1 MVIQHDSLIQPAADN
16 VDRDWYNLY
25 TAVDHVKK
33 LKSSEDT
40 EIKRGTSGIEE
51 LRDEHDCYVKL
62 RDLQGQEIPKCYGL
76 FQSSGDAYS
85 RDRASRRSTWACL
98 VLAYCGERPPN
109 GDLMC
114 MPWEFKLGVI
124 HRDVCKPGNV
134 IDFNGKP
141 TEAIP
146 FDIIEPMD
154 RFCREIAEAAK
165 ETWLWRASF
174 FETKFGTQIPA
185 DLLED
190 EEMTPEEIIHEI
202 VTGYIPR
209 IMDSPIPIDLEAM
222 ARAEVKRY
230 HKLMETRNKYMRPS
244 GNL

>member
-1 MVIQHDSLIQPAADN
+1 MAIQHDSPIQPPAENIDQN
-16 VDRDWYNLY
+16 WYKY

-40 EIKRGTSGIEE
+40 EIKKGCSGIEE
-51 LRDEHDCYVKL
+51 LRDEQECYAQL

-76 FQSSGDAYS
+76 FQSSVDAHS
-85 RDRASRRSTWACL
+85 RDRATRRSAWACL
-98 VLAYCGERPPN
+98 VLAYCGTSLPN
-109 GDLMC
+109 HELMR
-114 MPWEFKLGVI
+114 MPREFKLGVN
-124 HRDVCKPGNV
+124 HGDVCKPGNV

-146 FDIIEPMD
+146 FDVIAPYD
-154 RFCREIAEAAK
+154 RLCYEIAEAAK

-174 FETKFGTQIPA
+174 FETKFGTHIPV

-190 EEMTPEEIIHEI
+190 EEMTPEGIIHEI

-222 ARAEVKRY
+222 ARAGVKRY
-230 HKLMETRNKYMRPS
+230 HKLMETRDKYMRPP